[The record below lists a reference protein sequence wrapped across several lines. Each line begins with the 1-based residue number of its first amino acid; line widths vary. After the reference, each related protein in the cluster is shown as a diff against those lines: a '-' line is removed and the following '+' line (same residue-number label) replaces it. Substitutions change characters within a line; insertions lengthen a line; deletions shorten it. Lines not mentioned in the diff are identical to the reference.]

1 MAPLI
6 LNLSGIHWMG
16 WVSSREIWKCLEKI
30 KSCGPAGDGPAGCP
44 AINRPLPKVLGPN
57 NTI

>member
-6 LNLSGIHWMG
+6 LNLSDIHWVG
-16 WVSSREIWKCLEKI
+16 WESSREICKCLEKI

-44 AINRPLPKVLGPN
+44 AINPTPPKALGPN